1 MTNIILTL
9 IDKDKVDIPMALLIS
24 LICFVV
30 VFTILI
36 LIIVICHFLFK
47 GIDTVDNMIN
57 VNAKH
62 KENEILNEDKDA
74 QVALIVATIEYQ
86 KETGQNVKVKSIK
99 RID

>member
-1 MTNIILTL
+1 MTNIVLAL

-30 VFTILI
+30 VFVILI
-36 LIIVICHFLFK
+36 LIIAICHYLFK
-47 GIDTVDNMIN
+47 GIDKVDNMIN
-57 VNAKH
+57 INAKN

-86 KETGQNVKVKSIK
+86 KETGKDVKVKSIK